1 METQQFIYAGFW
13 KRFLAYLI
21 DQIIIGLIEI
31 ILFVPIVLIFGT
43 GLFSIFC
50 YDNYDEYASVIFS
63 GQYYN
68 DEYSVAAIAMII
80 FAVIIISIL
89 SIVIQWLYYALQES
103 SAKQATLGKSLLNL
117 KVVDLYGNRISFGRA
132 TGRFFGKIL
141 SGLIF
146 NIGYIMAAFT
156 ERKQALHDILAN
168 CLVVENDLFKQ
179 YQNKDIL

>member
-21 DQIIIGLIEI
+21 DQIIIGLIEL

-43 GLFSIFC
+43 GLFSIFT
-50 YDNYDEYASVIFS
+50 YENYDQFTSVIYNT
-63 GQYYN
+63 QYYE

-80 FAVIIISIL
+80 FAVIIISVL
-89 SIVIQWLYYALQES
+89 SIVIQWLYYAFQES
-103 SAKQATLGKSLLNL
+103 STKQATLGKSLINL

-146 NIGYIMAAFT
+146 NVGYIMAAFT

-168 CLVVENDLFKQ
+168 CLVIEVDLFKQ
-179 YQNKDIL
+179 YQSKDIL

>member
-1 METQQFIYAGFW
+1 
-13 KRFLAYLI
+13 
-21 DQIIIGLIEI
+21 
-31 ILFVPIVLIFGT
+31 
-43 GLFSIFC
+43 
-50 YDNYDEYASVIFS
+50 
-63 GQYYN
+63 
-68 DEYSVAAIAMII
+68 
-80 FAVIIISIL
+80 
-89 SIVIQWLYYALQES
+89 
-103 SAKQATLGKSLLNL
+103 
-117 KVVDLYGNRISFGRA
+117 RA